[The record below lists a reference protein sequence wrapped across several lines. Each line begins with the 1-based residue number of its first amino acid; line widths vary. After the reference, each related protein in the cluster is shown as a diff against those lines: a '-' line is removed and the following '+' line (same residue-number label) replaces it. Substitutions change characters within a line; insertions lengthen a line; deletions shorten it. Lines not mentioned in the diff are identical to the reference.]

1 MMNSETLSRALIQS
15 DCLYLQAAGSTGDDG
30 SVPGIHLR
38 WDLMGELENRIPKG
52 TFEDPNIPSDTV
64 KIFRSKYEHR
74 FPVTVDFASQI
85 PSEIVDS
92 SNCLNLGES
101 FENDERLWIYKFPNL
116 DNAVVYVRFHDRVRY
131 DAVTVNPLVAPLDF
145 LRAYGDGLIEIS
157 VKDKPCFAAR
167 I

>member
-1 MMNSETLSRALIQS
+1 MNSETLSRALIQS

-64 KIFRSKYEHR
+64 EIFRSKYEHR

-85 PSEIVDS
+85 PS
-92 SNCLNLGES
+92 
-101 FENDERLWIYKFPNL
+101 
-116 DNAVVYVRFHDRVRY
+116 
-131 DAVTVNPLVAPLDF
+131 
-145 LRAYGDGLIEIS
+145 
-157 VKDKPCFAAR
+157 
-167 I
+167 